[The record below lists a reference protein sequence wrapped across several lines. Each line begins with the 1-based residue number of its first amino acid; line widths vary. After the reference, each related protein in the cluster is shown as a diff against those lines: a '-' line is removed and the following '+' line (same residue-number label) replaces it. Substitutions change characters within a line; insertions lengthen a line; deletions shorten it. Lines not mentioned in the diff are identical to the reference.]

1 MTPSQIKQARQ
12 SLGLTQIKLSSTLG
26 IKLDK
31 LKSWES
37 GRYSISDEAA
47 TAIQWLLDGKLPDIE
62 LIKQQTNRSEK

>member
-12 SLGLTQIKLSSTLG
+12 SLGLTQAKLASTIS

-37 GRYSISDEAA
+37 GRYGISDEAA
-47 TAIQWLLDGKLPDIE
+47 TAIQWLLDGELPDIE
-62 LIKQQTNRSEK
+62 SIKQQKNRSEK

>member
-1 MTPSQIKQARQ
+1 MTPQQIKQARQ
-12 SLGLTQIKLSSTLG
+12 SLGLTQVKLASTLG

-47 TAIQWLLDGKLPDIE
+47 TATQWLLDGKLPDIE
-62 LIKQQTNRSEK
+62 SIKQQTNRSEK